1 MDDLDRL
8 YRRLVHNVRSSRP
21 EYLAVPFTVQEL
33 YEQIVPYRHN
43 RRELGIDTN
52 QDYELA
58 ITRLLAGERGYVV
71 ADEAMQRALRESL
84 ASPHPDA
91 GLFREFG
98 NSRVSLAGVGLGA
111 TPTAPVPAA
120 RTPAESQP
128 ARRTPDEREPRGE
141 EPRAEAAATSDNAA
155 SAGPE
160 RTEERGAAVAPGIA
174 SSGIPSLEEV
184 AVPVGCRFCGGTLPE
199 GRQVN
204 YCPHCG
210 QNLTR
215 RHCPACA
222 SELDPDWR
230 FCASCGRP
238 AGP

>member
-43 RRELGIDTN
+43 RRELGIETN

-58 ITRLLAGERGYVV
+58 IARLLAGERGYVV
-71 ADEAMQRALRESL
+71 ADEGMQRTLRESL
-84 ASPHPDA
+84 ASPNPDG

-98 NSRVSLAGVGLGA
+98 NSRVSLATVGIGA
-111 TPTAPVPAA
+111 TPTTPTHAA
-120 RTPAESQP
+120 RTPAEQAP
-128 ARRTPDEREPRGE
+128 AQRTPDGREASVESRT
-141 EPRAEAAATSDNAA
+141 ATAT
-155 SAGPE
+155 PQPQV
-160 RTEERGAAVAPGIA
+160 EERSDAVAPGI
-174 SSGIPSLEEV
+174 PSLKEV

-199 GRQVN
+199 GRELN

-222 SELDPDWR
+222 SELEADWQ
-230 FCASCGRP
+230 FCATCGRP
-238 AGP
+238 TGAG

>member
-58 ITRLLAGERGYVV
+58 IARLLSGERGYVV
-71 ADEAMQRALRESL
+71 ADEAMQRTLRDSL
-84 ASPHPDA
+84 ASAHPDA

-98 NSRVSLAGVGLGA
+98 NSRVSLAAVGIGA
-111 TPTAPVPAA
+111 TPT
-120 RTPAESQP
+120 TPTRAVTTPTDSQP
-128 ARRTPDEREPRGE
+128 AQRTADGR
-141 EPRAEAAATSDNAA
+141 EPRAEAPAAVAEAPAHTPAPAA
-155 SAGPE
+155 APAPSPVRA
-160 RTEERGAAVAPGIA
+160 EERGADAA
-174 SSGIPSLEEV
+174 SGIPSLEEV

-210 QNLTR
+210 QNLTK

-222 SELDPDWR
+222 SEMEPDWR
-230 FCASCGRP
+230 FCASCGRA